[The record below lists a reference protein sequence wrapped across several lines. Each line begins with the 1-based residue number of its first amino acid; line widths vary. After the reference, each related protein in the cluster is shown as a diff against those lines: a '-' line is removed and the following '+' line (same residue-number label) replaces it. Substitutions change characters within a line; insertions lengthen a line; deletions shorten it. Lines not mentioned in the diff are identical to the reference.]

1 MFNIF
6 RNGIFSECLF
16 CSFSFFKKPTKQ
28 TPQTKKTPA
37 SCKFQSFSLHL
48 CIAPSNPPP
57 QMSMMDCSSFKKCK
71 IYFYLCFFYF
81 PLKLGVGGDSLP
93 AMIFFF
99 FMLANWPFIPCL
111 IQMSY
116 SIKIM
121 ILIHGVARYLMSYND
136 FAGLN

>member
-1 MFNIF
+1 MQN
-6 RNGIFSECLF
+6 LF
-16 CSFSFFKKPTKQ
+16 LSLFFLFPF
-28 TPQTKKTPA
+28 KTRGRRR
-37 SCKFQSFSLHL
+37 
-48 CIAPSNPPP
+48 
-57 QMSMMDCSSFKKCK
+57 
-71 IYFYLCFFYF
+71 FFA
-81 PLKLGVGGDSLP
+81 GHD
-93 AMIFFF
+93 FFF

>member
-1 MFNIF
+1 
-6 RNGIFSECLF
+6 
-16 CSFSFFKKPTKQ
+16 
-28 TPQTKKTPA
+28 
-37 SCKFQSFSLHL
+37 
-48 CIAPSNPPP
+48 
-57 QMSMMDCSSFKKCK
+57 MSMMDCSSFKKCK